1 MKSGR
6 PISIA
11 VILLTI
17 LVAGMTLIP
26 NTQAS
31 TGKWRNINPTEYTS
45 IPNVNLNSVYM
56 LSGGTGGIGAGNGW
70 AVGNN
75 GTIFN
80 WDGFSW
86 TNYTAGTP
94 CNLHS
99 VNFGSPLSLPMS
111 PISSSAGFAVG
122 GNVSKTVCTKAIALF
137 WNGFSWFPVNLGL
150 ADAENLTSVFI
161 TCANG
166 NNGACGSNE
175 VDAWAVGMNAT
186 AGTAFHFSG
195 IPGSGGAW
203 SEATVQGSTGFRINS
218 VYMVST
224 TEGWAV
230 GIGGKIYHYFGG
242 TWTNPY
248 TFGGVDFNSIF
259 MVSSTEGW
267 AVGTGGQI
275 SHFIGGTWQSP
286 FTPSG
291 TSATLRSVS
300 CVGSSECWAVGDQ
313 ATIIHFTSGTW
324 LPLNVIQVPTLRGL
338 SGVHGTGGSNV
349 WAVGQTGSILM
360 FDGSV
365 WGSITAPLQTDIN
378 SVFMTGSSD
387 GAAVGNTTS
396 VGATIVRWDG
406 VKWVRPQ
413 GSSAATDLWGVWEAG
428 SNEWWAVGGD
438 AGHYPYILHLTSM
451 TSTSFTG
458 VDSPFSSIPCPGS
471 TPQCILLS
479 VFGTSS
485 SNVWAVGT
493 GGIFAQWTGGPNW
506 GVVGPFVPVPAGTV
520 WRSVTFVGGDS
531 NNGFAAGFFTS
542 SGGGPLLYC
551 YNNGCA
557 MLSGTPEAWATVGLP
572 GSVPLTTQL
581 NSVSTQQDNS
591 NHVWIAGSNG
601 VILLIDGNT
610 HTITPSFVTS
620 SYNLTSIAVDSST
633 DGWAV
638 GQDTATNLP
647 VFVHY
652 DGSAWTTV
660 AISPPLP
667 AQEGGGITGTTRPTR
682 LQSMFLLSSTNGF
695 AVGTTAGN
703 HNTMLPS
710 TGSLGMMFHLDPPG
724 GVTAGTTY
732 TPPPVTVTTT
742 PSTTAASTSS
752 STAASTSTVPVTST
766 TATSATGSS
775 TMVSTSVVTST
786 VVNTP
791 TTQAATT
798 SASSS
803 VSTPLALPPIPGFP
817 WESIIAGIILG
828 MAALVIVRR
837 RKK

>member
-6 PISIA
+6 SIFATA

-17 LVAGMTLIP
+17 LVAGVTLIP

-31 TGKWRNINPTEYTS
+31 TGKWRNINPSQYTS
-45 IPNVNLNSVYM
+45 IPNVRLNSVYM
-56 LSGGTGGIGAGNGW
+56 LSGGTGGIGSGNGW

-75 GTIFN
+75 GTIFR

-99 VNFGSPLSLPMS
+99 VNFGGPLSVPMSPLSG
-111 PISSSAGFAVG
+111 SAGFIVG
-122 GNVSKTVCTKAIALF
+122 GSVSSTVCPGEFALF
-137 WNGFSWFPVNLGL
+137 WNGFSWYGVNTGL
-150 ADAENLTSVFI
+150 LTSTGNLTSVFM
-161 TCANG
+161 TCAYGSNS
-166 NNGACGSNE
+166 ACGSTQ

-186 AGTAFHFSG
+186 AGTSYRFTG
-195 IPGSGGAW
+195 VPIPATGWTQVFVPGA
-203 SEATVQGSTGFRINS
+203 TGCRINS

-230 GIGGKIYHYFGG
+230 GNCGKIYHWFGG
-242 TWTNPY
+242 GWTNPY
-248 TFGGVDFNSIF
+248 TFGGVAFGSVF

-275 SHFIGGTWQSP
+275 SHFIAGTWQSP
-286 FTPSG
+286 VSPLG
-291 TSATLRSVS
+291 TTQTLRSVS
-300 CVGSSECWAVGDQ
+300 CVSSSECWAVGDQ
-313 ATIIHFTSGTW
+313 ATIAHFTGGIW
-324 LPLNVIQVPTLRGL
+324 IPLNVIQVPTLRGL

-349 WAVGQTGSILM
+349 WAVGETGSVLM

-365 WGSITAPLQTDIN
+365 WGSITSPLQTNIN

-396 VGATIVRWDG
+396 VGATILRWDG

-413 GSSAATDLWGVWEAG
+413 GSSAPTDLWSVWEAG
-428 SNEWWAVGGD
+428 SSEWWAVGGGS
-438 AGHYPYILHLTSM
+438 GHNPYILHLTSM

-458 VDSPFSSIPCPGS
+458 VDSPFSTIPCPVA
-471 TPQCILLS
+471 TPNCILLS

-493 GGIFAQWTGGPNW
+493 GGIFAQWTGGSNW
-506 GVVGPFVPVPAGTV
+506 GVVGPAVVVPAGTV
-520 WRSVTFVGGDS
+520 WRAVTFVGSDP
-531 NNGFAAGFFTS
+531 NKGFAAGFS
-542 SGGGPLLYC
+542 PAGPLLYC
-551 YNNGCA
+551 YNNGCS
-557 MLSGTPEAWATVGLP
+557 MLSGAPSPWATAPLP
-572 GSVPLTTQL
+572 VLLPSTQL
-581 NSVSTQQDNS
+581 NSISTQLDNS

-601 VILLIDGNT
+601 VIILIDGNT
-610 HTITPSFVTS
+610 KTITPTFTVG
-620 SYNLTSIAVDSST
+620 SYNLTSITVDSSS

-638 GQDTATNLP
+638 GQDTVSKLP

-660 AISPPLP
+660 ALIPPLP
-667 AQEGGGITGTTRPTR
+667 TQDFGRI
-682 LQSMFLLSSTNGF
+682 QSMFLLSSTNGF
-695 AVGTTAGN
+695 AVGTTAGGN
-703 HNTMLPS
+703 GLPPP
-710 TGSLGMMFHLDPPG
+710 GSLGMMFHLDPPG

-732 TPPPVTVTTT
+732 TTPPVTVTTT

-752 STAASTSTVPVTST
+752 NTAASTSSTVSVTST
-766 TATSATGSS
+766 SATSATTATGSP
-775 TMVSTSVVTST
+775 TMVSTSVVTT
-786 VVNTP
+786 

-803 VSTPLALPPIPGFP
+803 VSVPMTLPPVPGFP
-817 WESIIAGIILG
+817 LESIIVGIILG
-828 MAALVIVRR
+828 IAALVIVRR
-837 RKK
+837 RMK

>member
-6 PISIA
+6 SISAVA

-45 IPNVNLNSVYM
+45 IPNVSLNSVYM

-75 GTIFN
+75 GTIFH

-111 PISSSAGFAVG
+111 PISNSAGFAVG
-122 GNVSKTVCTKAIALF
+122 GNVSQTVCTKAIALF
-137 WNGFSWFPVNLGL
+137 WNGFSWFPVNTGL

-166 NNGACGSNE
+166 NNGACGSNQ

-186 AGTAFHFSG
+186 AGAAFHFSG

-203 SEATVQGSTGFRINS
+203 SESIVQGSTGFRINS

-230 GIGGKIYHYFGG
+230 GVGGKIYHWFGG
-242 TWTNPY
+242 AWTNPY

-286 FTPSG
+286 TNPSG

-324 LPLNVIQVPTLRGL
+324 VPLNVVQVPTLRGL
-338 SGVHGTGGSNV
+338 GSVHGTGGSNV

-365 WGSITAPLQTDIN
+365 WGSITAPLQTNIN
-378 SVFMTGSSD
+378 SVFMTGSGD

-396 VGATIVRWDG
+396 VGPTIVRWDG

-413 GSSAATDLWGVWEAG
+413 GSSAHTDLWGVWEAG
-428 SNEWWAVGGD
+428 SSEWWAVGGGE
-438 AGHYPYILHLTSM
+438 GHFPYILHLTSM

-458 VDSPFSSIPCPGS
+458 VDSPFSSIPCPVS
-471 TPQCILLS
+471 TPSCILLS

-506 GVVGPFVPVPAGTV
+506 GVVGPAVAVPAGTV

-531 NNGFAAGFFTS
+531 NNGFAAGFSTS
-542 SGGGPLLYC
+542 PSGPLLYC
-551 YNNGCA
+551 YNNGCS
-557 MLSGTPEAWATVGLP
+557 MLSSTPQAWAMVGLP
-572 GSVPLTTQL
+572 LSVPSSTQL
-581 NSVSTQQDNS
+581 NSMSTQRDNS

-610 HTITPSFVTS
+610 HTITPAFVTS

-633 DGWAV
+633 DGWAI
-638 GQDTATNLP
+638 GQDTVTKLP

-660 AISPPLP
+660 AVSPPLP
-667 AQEGGGITGTTRPTR
+667 AQDVGR
-682 LQSMFLLSSTNGF
+682 LQSLFLLSSTDGF
-695 AVGTTAGN
+695 AVGTTAGAN
-703 HNTMLPS
+703 GLA
-710 TGSLGMMFHLDPPG
+710 SLGMMFHLDPPG
-724 GVTAGTTY
+724 GVTASTVSTTY
-732 TPPPVTVTTT
+732 TPPPVTMTTT
-742 PSTTAASTSS
+742 AGSSTSSTSAVGTSTTAVTSASSTSS
-752 STAASTSTVPVTST
+752 SPTA
-766 TATSATGSS
+766 
-775 TMVSTSVVTST
+775 VSTSMMTTTVVSPPSTTST
-786 VVNTP
+786 
-791 TTQAATT
+791 
-798 SASSS
+798 SISSS

-828 MAALVIVRR
+828 MTALAILRRR
-837 RKK
+837 RK